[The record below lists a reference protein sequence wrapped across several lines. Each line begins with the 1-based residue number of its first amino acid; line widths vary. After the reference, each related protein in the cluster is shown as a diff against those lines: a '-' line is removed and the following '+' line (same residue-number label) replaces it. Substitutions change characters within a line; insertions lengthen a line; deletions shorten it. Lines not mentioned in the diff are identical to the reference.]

1 MQEES
6 AGSGHAT
13 TQVSAVGRHLF
24 AEVRLADGAEQ
35 VVSGR

>member
-6 AGSGHAT
+6 ARSGHAT

-24 AEVRLADGAEQ
+24 AEAQLAGAAEQ